1 MLVLWWKWAVSNV
14 AMTSLLIFITWRILL
29 IDNFFSSKLRKKE
42 QLDGLHKTKL
52 QQSLTYFPMFI
63 FLEPLCSVLTST
75 ILLQKLA
82 VIHLVYKC
90 NGMMS
95 CSSYVYPHAVLK
107 NFFFSEHYR
116 FPCSH
121 VCTVYVRNMTHFKC
135 NVNPPPPTNTH
146 TQNQKT
152 KRNNFWKL
160 NYISLLPCKKK
171 TCFFQIKCHNNPDK
185 PYFQSYFCNT
195 MSVVTGI
202 PYWHSTSKA
211 HFTSYTI
218 ISHKTGWKRLISI
231 CRMLGTHHIIMDYR

>member
-1 MLVLWWKWAVSNV
+1 
-14 AMTSLLIFITWRILL
+14 
-29 IDNFFSSKLRKKE
+29 
-42 QLDGLHKTKL
+42 
-52 QQSLTYFPMFI
+52 MFI

-171 TCFFQIKCHNNPDK
+171 HAFFKLSAIITQTSLTFSLI
-185 PYFQSYFCNT
+185 
-195 MSVVTGI
+195 SVI
-202 PYWHSTSKA
+202 PCLLWQGYHTDTPPQK
-211 HFTSYTI
+211 H
-218 ISHKTGWKRLISI
+218 ISHRIPSSHTKLAENDWSQFVV
-231 CRMLGTHHIIMDYR
+231 C